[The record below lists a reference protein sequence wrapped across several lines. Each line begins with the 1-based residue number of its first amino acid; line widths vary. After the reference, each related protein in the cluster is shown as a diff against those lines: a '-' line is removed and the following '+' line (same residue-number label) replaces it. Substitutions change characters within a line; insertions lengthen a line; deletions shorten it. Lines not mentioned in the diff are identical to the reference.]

1 MGRSAVE
8 LSLYPLVSMLK
19 RARLGDPHPVL
30 AGGERYVSHRFAGEA
45 ERWLDAE
52 LAEAGLS
59 DRSQLADFTGMLA
72 IIQRAQIE
80 FYGWITSNDET
91 YAVLVAAH
99 GRSAFAL
106 TRRGDRVAFRRI
118 GPDRLAAA
126 LLEQLEEVPPGRG
139 EAISVREV
147 EVARVGPRPVLRRA
161 SDAARSEQARRLDA
175 LLRAPRRGGAK
186 LYAARRDD
194 AGNRVRSRAWLD
206 LVDLPDG
213 RWAVYTT
220 TSRGERT
227 IHAVTATAQ
236 FVAERLDDLLRT
248 AHAR

>member
-1 MGRSAVE
+1 VE
-8 LSLYPLVSMLK
+8 LSIYPLVSMLK

-30 AGGERYVSHRFAGEA
+30 TGGERYISHRFADEA

-52 LAEAGLS
+52 LAAAGLS
-59 DRSQLADFTGMLA
+59 DRNQLADFTGMLA
-72 IIQRAQIE
+72 IIQRAQTE
-80 FYGWITSNDET
+80 FYGWITNDDET

-99 GRSAFAL
+99 GRNAFAL

-126 LLEQLEEVPPGRG
+126 LLEELADVPPGRG

-147 EVARVGPRPVLRRA
+147 EVAGAGPRPVLRRA
-161 SDAARSEQARRLDA
+161 SGVARSEQARRLDA
-175 LLRAPRRGGAK
+175 LFRTPRRGGAK

-194 AGNRVRSRAWLD
+194 AGNRLRSQAWLD
-206 LVDLPDG
+206 LIDLPDG

-227 IHAVTATAQ
+227 VHAVAATAR
-236 FVAERLDDLLRT
+236 FVGEKLDDLLRT